1 MSTIVGMYS
10 NAERAVRFLRLRKG
24 WVQAVLGQHAGVS
37 REFISRLERGDLA
50 RMTLNDID
58 RVARALGASVHL
70 QIRWRGEQLDRLI
83 DAAHASIQQLIAE
96 TLTKLGWIVRV
107 EVSFNHYGDRGRVD
121 IVAFHPTVRVLLIV
135 EIKSAIGD
143 IQETLGRI
151 DVKVRVARRIAAELG
166 WTDITTVVPAIV
178 IGDSRAARRVVLE
191 HGSLFARFGVR
202 GRNALAWVR
211 RPTGPPPDG
220 LLWFTA
226 PAAQSRPGRARPRR

>member
-83 DAAHASIQQLIAE
+83 DAAHASIQQLIA
-96 TLTKLGWIVRV
+96 
-107 EVSFNHYGDRGRVD
+107 
-121 IVAFHPTVRVLLIV
+121 AC
-135 EIKSAIGD
+135 
-143 IQETLGRI
+143 
-151 DVKVRVARRIAAELG
+151 
-166 WTDITTVVPAIV
+166 
-178 IGDSRAARRVVLE
+178 
-191 HGSLFARFGVR
+191 FGEEE
-202 GRNALAWVR
+202 
-211 RPTGPPPDG
+211 
-220 LLWFTA
+220 
-226 PAAQSRPGRARPRR
+226 